1 MYAPRKKIIQD
12 NIRKELG
19 RLVDAVQYGSGST
32 NDGNTARKVFAH
44 PEIISEITG
53 FDKDLLCRF
62 NTIQTALSCC
72 GDIDTEK
79 FRKFCLETADKFE
92 QLYPW
97 YYMPSGVHYIFI
109 HGADIIECLELP
121 MGMYSEEA
129 LEANN
134 KNIRAFREHH
144 TRKFSRVATMTDLF
158 YRLPLNGNVGKK
170 KNDKL
175 PESVKNLLKCLSFT
189 TQMFFL

>member
-1 MYAPRKKIIQD
+1 MFAPRKKIIQD

-19 RLVDAVQYGSGST
+19 RLVDAVQHGSGST

-53 FDKDLLCRF
+53 FDKDLLCRL

-79 FRKFCLETADKFE
+79 FRKFCLESADKFE

-129 LEANN
+129 LEANS

-144 TRKFSRVATMTDLF
+144 TRKFSRVATMTELF
-158 YRLPLNGNVGKK
+158 YRLLLNGNVGKK
-170 KNDKL
+170 EK
-175 PESVKNLLKCLSFT
+175 
-189 TQMFFL
+189 